1 MNQSLESIKIFFDYN
16 QKPFWKIINAETNGL
31 VTENYKV
38 DDMGLSWDRLVIAYN
53 TFVHSGSFKLIVK
66 PNKDTADNKSAVLPF
81 TKVVGVAGMA
91 GISGMGD
98 MSMFQQMMFMQQMQN
113 PHLAGVNAKNED
125 KLERLQEDNTRL
137 KEELL
142 AAKFTAQISELKRD
156 NKESTRKRGIG
167 EIAAPLFQ
175 QHLPTII
182 NAITG
187 NNIPRAA
194 VGVADTN
201 EQIPVPVVAP
211 IVKNTE
217 TVTESGSL
225 QKTDILIE
233 PGFHSIDHA
242 VMMLEEL
249 ETLLPDFNI
258 NHVLQN
264 LVVSTQTNPDNMK
277 MMIQNYL

>member
-1 MNQSLESIKIFFDYN
+1 MNQTLESIKMFFDYN
-16 QKPFWKIINAETNGL
+16 KKPLWKIINADTNSH
-31 VTENYKV
+31 VTDNYIV
-38 DDMGLSWDRLVIAYN
+38 DDMALSWERFVIAYN
-53 TFVHSGSFKLIVK
+53 NYLFSGSYKLYVK
-66 PNKDTADNKSAVLPF
+66 SNKDTADNKSPMLPI
-81 TKVVGVAGMA
+81 TKTVGMA
-91 GISGMGD
+91 GISGISGMGD
-98 MSMFQQMMFMQQMQN
+98 MSMMQQFMLMQQMQMQN

-142 AAKFTAQISELKRD
+142 AAKFTAQINELKRD

-167 EIAAPLFQ
+167 EIAAPLLQ

-182 NAITG
+182 NAISG

-194 VGVADTN
+194 VGIADTN
-201 EQIPVPVVAP
+201 EQIPVPVP

-217 TVTESGSL
+217 TVTGSDSL